1 MHSHTPYISFSILN
15 AVVQCKDYV
24 IIIMGTTQLSFA
36 GSFPACVCQARVG
49 LSNPLRKV
57 PLHLRI
63 KCEKTEKEED
73 SYKNVSVERPP
84 YYSYWTPHLG
94 NWNQTLVLVQVY
106 RTRVLAR
113 RYS

>member
-1 MHSHTPYISFSILN
+1 M
-15 AVVQCKDYV
+15 
-24 IIIMGTTQLSFA
+24 SFA
-36 GSFPACVCQARVG
+36 SLFPASVWQPRVG

-84 YYSYWTPHLG
+84 YNSYMDSTSGQLEPGSGARACIPDKSTGQKVQLVESG
-94 NWNQTLVLVQVY
+94 QPGLLNQLLCLQE
-106 RTRVLAR
+106 LCPM
-113 RYS
+113 